1 MLRERAFN
9 ACDYLGCRHAR
20 PAIWPLP
27 AGAAESSVPRL
38 IDHREFAMYVR
49 VVRFASVSAERM
61 ESMLVRIKE
70 AGGPPPGVESTGI
83 TVLFDESQG
92 TAVVL
97 QRYAT
102 AAAMEEASKIFEAM
116 DAGETPG
123 NRVSVDACEMK
134 LDLEA

>member
-1 MLRERAFN
+1 
-9 ACDYLGCRHAR
+9 
-20 PAIWPLP
+20 
-27 AGAAESSVPRL
+27 
-38 IDHREFAMYVR
+38 MYSR
-49 VVRFASVSAERM
+49 VVRFAGVNAERM
-61 ESMLVRIKE
+61 ESMLERIKE

-102 AAAMEEASKIFEAM
+102 AAAKIFDAM

>member
-1 MLRERAFN
+1 MF
-9 ACDYLGCRHAR
+9 
-20 PAIWPLP
+20 I
-27 AGAAESSVPRL
+27 
-38 IDHREFAMYVR
+38 R
-49 VVRFASVSAERM
+49 VVRFAGVSAERM
-61 ESMLVRIKE
+61 ETLLARVRE
-70 AGGPPPGVESTGI
+70 AGGPPPGVESTGL

-102 AAAMEEASKIFEAM
+102 AAAMEEAAKIFDAM

-123 NRVSVDACEMK
+123 NRVSVDACELK

>member
-1 MLRERAFN
+1 MAWGLQ
-9 ACDYLGCRHAR
+9 
-20 PAIWPLP
+20 PLS
-27 AGAAESSVPRL
+27 ADAAESSVL
-38 IDHREFAMYVR
+38 SAIDHRELAMYVR
-49 VVRFASVSAERM
+49 VVRFAGVSAERM
-61 ESMLVRIKE
+61 ESMLTRIKE
-70 AGGPPPGVESTGI
+70 SGGPPPGVESTGI

-102 AAAMEEASKIFEAM
+102 EAAMEEAAKVFDAM

-123 NRVSVDACEMK
+123 ERISVDACETK